1 MELQMTTL
9 QALGWATLLISRKPS
24 LLAAILLTDVFRN
37 QNQVC
42 FQLSQRTAFNVNS
55 TWVITQAALVHF
67 ETRRKTL
74 SILNLKV
81 SACVVII

>member
-1 MELQMTTL
+1 MTTL
-9 QALGWATLLISRKPS
+9 QALAWATLLISRKLS
-24 LLAAILLTDVFRN
+24 FLAAILLTDVFRN

-55 TWVITQAALVHF
+55 TWVTQAALVHV
-67 ETRRKTL
+67 ETCRKTL

-81 SACVVII
+81 SACVVIV